1 MIRKIITSFILFSVF
16 ASFAQE
22 SSSSPYSFYGIGD
35 VKFKGTAETRSMG
48 GVSVFADSIH
58 LNLQNPAQ
66 LASLKITS
74 FAVGGTYLNTK
85 LTSETQK
92 EKARRTTLDY
102 LAIGIPT
109 GKFAF
114 GFGLIPYTAVGYK
127 IQKLSTDSD
136 PLTTRYNGSGGI
148 NKVFFGMAYKLT
160 KNINIGIDGNY
171 NFGTIE
177 TTSLRFLDAVQ
188 YGTRETNHSE
198 LSGFNINAGLAFQTK
213 VKSKYTYFGSVVY
226 SPVSDLTLQN
236 EREIATVQ
244 FSSSGST
251 SVVDLQ
257 NIIVPDA
264 KMKLPSKFSIGS
276 GFGEVKKWLIGAEVT
291 FQSNS
296 DLKNRFDDINGVVF
310 ENSTR
315 YSLGGYFIP
324 NFNSYADYYKR
335 ITYRGGL
342 RFENTGMVIQD
353 KKIDDFA
360 VNFGLGLPL
369 GGTFSNININFEI
382 GKRGTKYYNLIQ
394 ENYFNLSL
402 GFSLSDRWFVKR
414 KYD

>member
-16 ASFAQE
+16 ATFAQE

-48 GVSVFADSIH
+48 GVSVFSDSIH

-66 LASLKITS
+66 LASLKLTS

-85 LTSETQK
+85 LKSETQE

-109 GKFAF
+109 GKLAFA
-114 GFGLIPYTAVGYK
+114 FGLIPYSAVGYK
-127 IQKLSTDSD
+127 IQKLSTDTD

-160 KNINIGIDGNY
+160 KNINIGVDANY

-188 YGTRETNHSE
+188 FGTRETNHSE

-296 DLKNRFDDINGVVF
+296 DLRNRFDDINGVVF

-382 GKRGTKYYNLIQ
+382 GKRGTKYYNLVQ

-402 GFSLSDRWFVKR
+402 GLSLSDRWFVKR